1 MWNCGKGRLLAW
13 EPSGIQGFI
22 ASCQFKVV
30 DLLIRPRVVIGFV
43 CLPGGIICS
52 PRCGE
57 ASLHLDPEC
66 TDLVGTG
73 QSPRLLF
80 FRWLS
85 CAEWWLLPFA
95 SLCLVP
101 YFCYGIGSYG
111 LHQISEFL
119 LILASCV
126 SFSPLSSSLSSPYFC
141 SSYFPSSPSP
151 WLLSSRAK
159 DCIIYFLWFFFF

>member
-1 MWNCGKGRLLAW
+1 MGQMLCGALFANLYYLPTFYALVPVRLDNKIEPARLYHIKWLCSPALALSLMWNCGKGRLLAW

-80 FRWLS
+80 FR
-85 CAEWWLLPFA
+85 
-95 SLCLVP
+95 
-101 YFCYGIGSYG
+101 
-111 LHQISEFL
+111 
-119 LILASCV
+119 
-126 SFSPLSSSLSSPYFC
+126 
-141 SSYFPSSPSP
+141 
-151 WLLSSRAK
+151 
-159 DCIIYFLWFFFF
+159 